1 MFRREKLLVP
11 ILLLFLL
18 LPPEA
23 SSQAE
28 GNVVGKVGL
37 GINGN
42 FHFPVSTL
50 KDRFREAVTWGTFV
64 TYAQGPRT
72 TVEVEYH
79 RSRFD
84 PGKLEESTFFWPEGS
99 PNKWRRYKSPLA
111 RNLMTINAFTVNG
124 LYHFV
129 DRMAAGGGSQQV
141 VVGPYFAFGGGFYH
155 YTNSVSGLIFAGQ
168 PDQGTGLDDTL
179 LLDPFKDTDVAWGG
193 SLGGGVEVLMNN
205 TALDVRARYHLLIGE
220 LRQMDAYGV
229 GRTYPLQYFE
239 IGVSIRYY
247 IGRL

>member
-1 MFRREKLLVP
+1 
-11 ILLLFLL
+11 
-18 LPPEA
+18 
-23 SSQAE
+23 
-28 GNVVGKVGL
+28 
-37 GINGN
+37 
-42 FHFPVSTL
+42 
-50 KDRFREAVTWGTFV
+50 
-64 TYAQGPRT
+64 
-72 TVEVEYH
+72 
-79 RSRFD
+79 
-84 PGKLEESTFFWPEGS
+84 
-99 PNKWRRYKSPLA
+99 
-111 RNLMTINAFTVNG
+111 MTINAFTVNG